1 MSIGIKKITQNIGWL
16 MFDQFFILFLQF
28 IVGVKVAN
36 YYGAE
41 LYGKYS
47 YAMSLVG
54 FSGIFFEIL
63 NSRVIKKYYTEE
75 NFDKIVYNITFFKN
89 SIAILLFIVPIFF
102 KVVLEI
108 DNTLFYLLIF
118 MCLDNILSTTTFGI
132 ENFFEYKLESRRIV
146 ISNNIVKIISYSL
159 QYICML
165 LNMGI
170 IIIPI
175 IRCIG
180 SFIRVC
186 LLKYQY
192 KKYYLTNK
200 KIKNKLNIKLLWKMI
215 DEGKFLWI
223 TFVSFLIYTQ
233 LDKLMINYYLGEEEV
248 GIYTIGIQLSGILS
262 ILIGPVQNSI
272 YPKMIELYKESYEK
286 YYNFFLLSNTAITQ
300 LYLVLTFL
308 SIIVVKHLFRYVYK
322 PEYNPAIVVYSILA
336 FSVFIK
342 AVGSLQ
348 TSHLTIRGL
357 TQKSFYKTLAGL
369 ILNIIL
375 NSLLIPKYGINGA
388 ALATFITQFFVLIF
402 LDFFIK
408 EYREH
413 AFVQLKSF
421 NTFYLLKMI
430 KDRGVKN
437 EIRNNKENIF

>member
-75 NFDKIVYNITFFKN
+75 NFDKIVYNITFLKN
-89 SIAILLFIVPIFF
+89 SIAIILFIVPIFF

-118 MCLDNILSTTTFGI
+118 MCLDNILSTATFGI

-170 IIIPI
+170 IVIPI
-175 IRCIG
+175 IRCVG
-180 SFIRVC
+180 SFTRVC

-192 KKYYLTNK
+192 KKYYLINK

-215 DEGKFLWI
+215 DESKFLWI

-286 YYNFFLLSNTAITQ
+286 YYNFFLLSNTMITQ
-300 LYLVLTFL
+300 LYLVLTIS
-308 SIIVVKHLFRYVYK
+308 SIIVVRYLFRYVYK
-322 PEYNPAIVVYSILA
+322 PEYSPAIIVYSILA

-348 TSHLTIRGL
+348 TSHLTIKGL
-357 TQKSFYKTLAGL
+357 TQKTFYKTLAGL
-369 ILNIIL
+369 ILNIVL

-388 ALATFITQFFVLIF
+388 ALATLITQFFVLIF

-437 EIRNNKENIF
+437 EIRNNKKNIF

>member
-75 NFDKIVYNITFFKN
+75 NFNKIVYNITFLKN
-89 SIAILLFIVPIFF
+89 SIAIILFLVPIFL

-170 IIIPI
+170 IVIPI
-175 IRCIG
+175 IRCVG
-180 SFIRVC
+180 SFTRVC

-192 KKYYLTNK
+192 KKYYLINK

-215 DEGKFLWI
+215 DESKFLWI

-286 YYNFFLLSNTAITQ
+286 YYNFFLLSNTMITQ
-300 LYLVLTFL
+300 LYLVLTIS
-308 SIIVVKHLFRYVYK
+308 SIIVVRYLFRYVYK
-322 PEYNPAIVVYSILA
+322 PEYSPAIIVYSILA

-348 TSHLTIRGL
+348 TSHLTIKGL
-357 TQKSFYKTLAGL
+357 TQKTFYKTLAGL
-369 ILNIIL
+369 ILNIVL

-388 ALATFITQFFVLIF
+388 ALATLITQFFVLIF

-437 EIRNNKENIF
+437 EIRNNKKNIF